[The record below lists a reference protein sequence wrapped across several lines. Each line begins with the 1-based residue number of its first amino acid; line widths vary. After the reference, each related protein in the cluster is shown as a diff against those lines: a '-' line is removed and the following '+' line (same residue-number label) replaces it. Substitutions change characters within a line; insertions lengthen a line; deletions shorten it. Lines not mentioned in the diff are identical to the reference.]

1 MVYKFV
7 EATSL
12 KEGNYL
18 IIDDAPCVLKRIDIS
33 KTGKHG
39 ASKVR
44 IEAIGII
51 DGKKRIAVMPGHE
64 KVGVPL
70 IEKKRG
76 QILSIFEKKANVMD
90 LDSFETFDMII
101 DEEALGKISEGD
113 NVEYWDVE
121 GVKIVKRR
129 I

>member
-76 QILSIFEKKANVMD
+76 QVLSIFEKKANVMD